1 MNETIAPVRRVN
13 PRSGLGARALVL
25 SSIVLATASACTLKP
40 PGPVVTTVPVP
51 SAPEGTPIEVS
62 TMTTNE
68 LEAVEKKSET
78 CPQGHATGS
87 PDCIVTYYTVQEPV
101 KRTKTTMTYGGQR
114 LTHAQFL
121 TLAEVDRTQKIATL
135 EDKTAQCK
143 RARVPRYVAIALGVG
158 AGAALGYAIA
168 TQNKVGTYV
177 GIGLGAG
184 ALTAAGVG
192 FGMSRGSCQTAQNLA
207 RELDLTHKDET
218 VVRGPSNAT
227 KIDALADEYN
237 AR

>member
-1 MNETIAPVRRVN
+1 M
-13 PRSGLGARALVL
+13 L

-40 PGPVVTTVPVP
+40 PGAVVTTVPVP

-68 LEAVEKKSET
+68 PEAVQKMSES

-87 PDCIVTYYTVQEPV
+87 PECIVTYYTVQEPV

-121 TLAEVDRTQKIATL
+121 TLAEADRTQKIATL
-135 EDKTAQCK
+135 EDKTALCK
-143 RARVPRYVAIALGVG
+143 RAKVPRYVAIALGVG
-158 AGAALGYAIA
+158 AVVAGGIGAAR
-168 TQNKVGTYV
+168 QNNVGTYV

-184 ALTAAGVG
+184 ALTAVGVG
-192 FGMSRGSCQTAQNLA
+192 FGMSRGSCQTAQDLA
-207 RELDLTHKDET
+207 RELDLTDKDET
-218 VVRGPSNAT
+218 VVQGPANAT